1 MRESKEIGEE
11 TSDFMEYGD
20 RHFFIIPITAREA
33 KNMKSDKNMKSESPN
48 CLRNSFSKNFAFISK
63 RERYYP

>member
-20 RHFFIIPITAREA
+20 RHFFIVPITAREA
-33 KNMKSDKNMKSESPN
+33 KNMKSDTKSDKNMKSESPN
-48 CLRNSFSKNFAFISK
+48 FTNNFFL
-63 RERYYP
+63 